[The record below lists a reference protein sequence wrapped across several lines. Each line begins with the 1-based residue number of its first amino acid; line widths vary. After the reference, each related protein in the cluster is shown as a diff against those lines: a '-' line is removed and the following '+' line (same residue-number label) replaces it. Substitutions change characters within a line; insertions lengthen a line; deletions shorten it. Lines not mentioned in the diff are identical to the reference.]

1 MGRQVGNTMKPVGR
15 DARGS
20 ALHLTLPA
28 VSPERSF
35 SRRSSS
41 LFSPSVLSA
50 RHTKIEID
58 AGAVVATG
66 MAQTCLMSAQLGAR
80 RGVIEARKTGPETG
94 RAQEI
99 QPNGKR
105 RADSGKGFPG
115 GEPEKHGYAD
125 F

>member
-1 MGRQVGNTMKPVGR
+1 MGRGIGNTMKPAGR
-15 DARGS
+15 DARGH
-20 ALHLTLPA
+20 ALRSPLPVA
-28 VSPERSF
+28 FRARSF
-35 SRRSSS
+35 FRQS
-41 LFSPSVLSA
+41 FSFMLSA
-50 RHTKIEID
+50 RHTGIEIA
-58 AGAVVATG
+58 AGVAVATG
-66 MAQTCLMSAQLGAR
+66 AAQTCLTSAQLGAR

>member
-1 MGRQVGNTMKPVGR
+1 MTN
-15 DARGS
+15 A
-20 ALHLTLPA
+20 AA
-28 VSPERSF
+28 VTNRKVWNF
-35 SRRSSS
+35 
-41 LFSPSVLSA
+41 FQKFQLSA

-80 RGVIEARKTGPETG
+80 RGVIEARKTGPKTG

-99 QPNGKR
+99 GSNGKR
-105 RADSGKGFPG
+105 RADSGMGCPD
-115 GEPEKHGYAD
+115 GEPEKNGYAD